1 MKCGRYDRRCRFLS
15 CLRRKVRPHLGHAGR
30 GVFVGNCGGSCTRV
44 LSPSKWVGRCA
55 SNVYAMLGLA
65 VAMDDSARTHLFLLP
80 HILHIILLELRERY
94 EIGVKG
100 LALDRLQKARLWY
113 ISQARKVG

>member
-1 MKCGRYDRRCRFLS
+1 M
-15 CLRRKVRPHLGHAGR
+15 
-30 GVFVGNCGGSCTRV
+30 FVGNCGGSYTRV
-44 LSPSKWVGRCA
+44 SSPSNRVGWCA

-80 HILHIILLELRERY
+80 HILHILLELREQY

-100 LALDRLQKARLWY
+100 LAWDRLQKARLWY
-113 ISQARKVG
+113 INQVRKVE